1 MSYFRAITREILH
14 REKMLSKSQLCTPTN
29 HFRSLTFSRENAIK
43 AISELFITST
53 TLSVKRTLKVMPG
66 KVINRT
72 KCLVIMTR
80 LRFADQG
87 LKISLLYTARQNGVC
102 DEMEQ

>member
-1 MSYFRAITREILH
+1 
-14 REKMLSKSQLCTPTN
+14 
-29 HFRSLTFSRENAIK
+29 
-43 AISELFITST
+43 
-53 TLSVKRTLKVMPG
+53 MPG

-87 LKISLLYTARQNGVC
+87 LQISLLYTARQNGVC